1 MRRIILAGLTAVML
15 MSTFAASALANG
27 AQALPAELAQD
38 PFVRAALARN
48 ARVVGGELVFP
59 DGVMVSLAAGTG
71 VQDQSANAAAA
82 IIACSPGYT
91 CLYEHDNFRGR
102 RLQWSDPGTRVNL
115 PDYGFNDQMSSWINN
130 NSRDARWFY
139 NHNSSGTT
147 RCMQPNTS
155 VTWVG
160 EPDNDEASS
169 LAIYTDNRA
178 C

>member
-1 MRRIILAGLTAVML
+1 MRRIIIAGLATVML

-27 AQALPAELAQD
+27 AQTLSAELARD
-38 PFVRAALARN
+38 PFVRAALARD
-48 ARVVGGELVFP
+48 ARVVGGELVYP
-59 DGVMVSLAAGTG
+59 NGVMVSLAVGG
-71 VQDQSANAAAA
+71 QGSSQSTTAAL
-82 IIACSPGYT
+82 IACSPGYT

-139 NHNSSGTT
+139 NHNSDGTS
-147 RCMQPNTS
+147 RCMQPNTR